1 MITILSQPHIS
12 ATAQLIHFQ
21 IICLV
26 FPVSTRLHN
35 KLTQKMDA
43 GAKGWI
49 GSSRSHS
56 THSSIIAQLPLRD
69 TIHQAQSWGKAP
81 ILVQSTNM
89 QEKDVKVERKEGEKK
104 DLFTATSIKLNKSP
118 KLSLLK
124 TLVFVTAHCSFFS
137 LQYCLIT
144 IHFIISELTIWIKL
158 HFPSWSVLC
167 TMFEYQAVRKISQP
181 HWDHSRPFPFSS
193 NHKKLSPILILKLNS
208 KDFAVN

>member
-1 MITILSQPHIS
+1 MPGLPSLHEVTQQADSEDGCWSQGLNRLLQKPQHP
-12 ATAQLIHFQ
+12 QQHY
-21 IICLV
+21 
-26 FPVSTRLHN
+26 ST
-35 KLTQKMDA
+35 
-43 GAKGWI
+43 
-49 GSSRSHS
+49 
-56 THSSIIAQLPLRD
+56 
-69 TIHQAQSWGKAP
+69 AP
-81 ILVQSTNM
+81 IEGYHTPSPELRQSTNTCT
-89 QEKDVKVERKEGEKK
+89 EYKYAGKRCKSRRKGGEK

-118 KLSLLK
+118 KLSSLK
-124 TLVFVTAHCSFFS
+124 TLVFVTAHFSFFS

-158 HFPSWSVLC
+158 HFPSRSVLC